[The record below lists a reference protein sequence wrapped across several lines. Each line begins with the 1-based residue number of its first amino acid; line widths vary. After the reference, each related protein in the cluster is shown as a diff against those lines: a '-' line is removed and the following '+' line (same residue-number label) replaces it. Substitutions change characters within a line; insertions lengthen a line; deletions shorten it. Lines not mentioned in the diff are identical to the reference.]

1 MCRNTGIKVYISHI
15 KVEKQETHGS
25 HRSPEQRFLVSFY
38 ISFFKTFY
46 QYISMLKFKHL
57 LGPQYLFKGYK
68 FNN

>member
-38 ISFFKTFY
+38 ISFFTNILPIHFY
-46 QYISMLKFKHL
+46 AKI
-57 LGPQYLFKGYK
+57 
-68 FNN
+68 

>member
-38 ISFFKTFY
+38 ISFFTNILPIHFYAKIKTP
-46 QYISMLKFKHL
+46 
-57 LGPQYLFKGYK
+57 LGTPVFVQGLQI
-68 FNN
+68 